1 MVNIHF
7 DNMHYFYIFSNLLDM
22 LEVFTKDFLLE
33 ASRRY
38 SKETLV
44 KPSSVDINLENT

>member
-1 MVNIHF
+1 
-7 DNMHYFYIFSNLLDM
+7 MHYVYTFSNIIAI

-44 KPSSVDINLENT
+44 KPWNEDINLENT